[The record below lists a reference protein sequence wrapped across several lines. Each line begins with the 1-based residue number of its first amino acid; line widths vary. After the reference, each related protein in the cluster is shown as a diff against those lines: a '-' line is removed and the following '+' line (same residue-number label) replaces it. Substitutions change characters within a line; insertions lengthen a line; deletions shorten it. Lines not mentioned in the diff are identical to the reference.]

1 MKYQTTFPELYK
13 DLFKREEKHSETKE
27 LTTEKQKTSYKQ
39 TELIATDLK
48 LPYGQLVNIR
58 EEVRKGKTK
67 IQVADELGLP
77 YYKIRRYTKD
87 IPTIY
92 DKLSLEIKQKIR
104 EEVEKGKT
112 KRSVAKELNV
122 SRDSVKRYTKD
133 IVRNVRTP
141 PEVKEQIR
149 KNVRKFNS
157 KIETARKMGVSYIAV
172 KSCTNDIII
181 RRKIPVEKILEIR
194 RKVKSGKLKNQVARE
209 MNISI
214 ASVCKYTEDI
224 CQIRKRADIGCR
236 EFFMLQEIIHK
247 GYAFNCSRFGFNEY
261 KALKKKLKK
270 ICRVKMYGKIIYFL
284 KNNSDNAMRAFLENV
299 NKTTITYREL
309 QQIITL
315 FGSEL
320 TKKERKNYV
329 FNRR

>member
-1 MKYQTTFPELYK
+1 MKYQTTFSELYK
-13 DLFKREEKHSETKE
+13 ELFKREEKHSEIKE
-27 LTTEKQKTSYKQ
+27 PIIEKQKISLKQ

-48 LPYGQLVNIR
+48 LSYGQLVKIR

-67 IQVADELGLP
+67 TQVAAEVGLP
-77 YYKIRRYTKD
+77 YYKIRKYTKD
-87 IPTIY
+87 IPPCY
-92 DKLSLEIKQKIR
+92 RLPLETKQKIR

-122 SRDSVKRYTKD
+122 SYDVVKRYTKD

-141 PEVKEQIR
+141 PEIKEQIR
-149 KNVRKFNS
+149 KNVRKYNS

-172 KSCTNDIII
+172 KSCTNDMII
-181 RRKIPVEKILEIR
+181 RREIPVEKILEIR
-194 RKVKSGKLKNQVARE
+194 RKVKSGKLKTQVGRE

-224 CQIRKRADIGCR
+224 YAIKKRADIGCR
-236 EFFMLQEIIHK
+236 EFSMLQEIMNK

-261 KALKKKLKK
+261 RVLKRKLKK

-284 KNNSDNAMRAFLENV
+284 KDNSDVAMRAFLENV

-309 QQIITL
+309 QQIINL

-320 TKKERKNYV
+320 TKKERKKYV
-329 FNRR
+329 MNRR